1 MKKSQQTGR
10 RTKQNRHFKTIYLS
24 VVALF
29 FLALTVSS
37 CRTETK
43 SKVDMSYLNLT
54 NAEEVLGTQEKGYE
68 LLKST
73 CYTCHNPASESHDE
87 MLAPPLAGI
96 KMRYKKAYDNREEF
110 IAAMSKHVSNP
121 TEESALMKG
130 PIKRF
135 GLMPNLNLKDE
146 DVQLIVE
153 YIYDNDLDEPDW
165 FAEHVKKMHKN

>member
-1 MKKSQQTGR
+1 MKNLNQLNLVFIT
-10 RTKQNRHFKTIYLS
+10 LL
-24 VVALF
+24 LF
-29 FLALTVSS
+29 SIILSS
-37 CRTETK
+37 CGNSETK
-43 SKVDMSYLNLT
+43 AQVDMSYLNLA
-54 NAEEVLGTQEKGYE
+54 NAEEVLDTQNMGYE

-73 CYTCHNPASESHDE
+73 CYTCHNPASGSHDE

-110 IAAMSKHVSNP
+110 IAAMSKHVSSP

-130 PIKRF
+130 PIRRF

-153 YIYDNDLDEPDW
+153 YIYDHDLGEPNW
-165 FAEHVKKMHKN
+165 FADHEKKMHKN